1 MVEGL
6 ATRDFALWT
15 IVVSLAVTC
24 ACYLW
29 LSRREG
35 SYLNILTPSFL
46 INVPAY
52 YLLPLV
58 FVGFTGTLFGAE
70 YSSYAY
76 AYVYATLALES
87 VGFVAAYLWTGKRVV
102 RLPFATGYRK
112 FSKIALIC
120 LGLGMAAYLPVL
132 LEFRQFIFDPRQIY
146 RLTRTGYGLESYVS
160 AFLALLAVVFIL
172 FARCRRRTKI
182 LVVAAASGLLMLH
195 GSKGQV
201 LMVAFLI
208 MLFEVYVRGR
218 KLSPLRAL
226 VAGAAV
232 AVVLLGLFAATMNLG
247 SDSSSTIEKISSYS
261 DYTRNAMLVIDSRMP
276 AQHGRL
282 TFQANFYS
290 AIPRAFMPNKP
301 KDFGTFYLAK
311 KFYPEWF
318 YSDTGSPAFGIG
330 LQYADFGAFAI
341 VYLLFFALLE
351 GWLARIFVNRLK
363 VTKHPADFVVMAFL
377 AGVSIMPF
385 GGVGWLFPEIIV
397 VAFAMRYVS
406 RIGARPVTFRPKQEA
421 LGHA

>member
-6 ATRDFALWT
+6 ATRNFAMWT
-15 IVVSLAVTC
+15 MAASLAVTC

-35 SYLNILTPSFL
+35 SYLNILTPGFL

-52 YLLPLV
+52 FLLPMF

-76 AYVYATLALES
+76 EYVYATLALES

-102 RLPFATGYRK
+102 RLPFATGYRN
-112 FSKIALIC
+112 FRKIALIC

-132 LEFRQFIFDPRQIY
+132 LEFRQFILDPRQIY

-172 FARCRRRTKI
+172 FARCRTRTRI
-182 LVVAAASGLLMLH
+182 LVVAGASGVLLLH

-201 LMVAFLI
+201 LMAAFLI
-208 MLFEVYVRGR
+208 LLFYVYVKGR
-218 KLSPLRAL
+218 KVSPLRAL
-226 VAGAAV
+226 AAGGAV

-247 SDSSSTIEKISSYS
+247 GDLNSTVNKISSYS
-261 DYTRNAMLVIDSRMP
+261 DYTRNAMLVIDSRMAP
-276 AQHGRL
+276 QYGRL
-282 TFQANFYS
+282 TLEGNFYS
-290 AIPRAFMPNKP
+290 AIPRALMPNKP

-318 YSDTGSPAFGIG
+318 YSDAGSPAFGIG
-330 LQYADFGAFAI
+330 VQYADFGPFAI

-351 GWLARIFVNRLK
+351 GWLTRIFVNRLQ
-363 VTKHPADFVVMAFL
+363 VTRHPADFVVMAFL
-377 AGVSIMPF
+377 AGVSVIPI
-385 GGVGWLFPEIIV
+385 GGVGWLLPEILV

-406 RIGARPVTFRPKQEA
+406 RIGARPVAFRPKQEA